1 MYVSLNKLRKISFA
15 PVELSLLSPTNL
27 SNSQLIAYVPGAT
40 DDFEQDYDAEAFGTF
55 SDLFYSVLPNKK
67 LVIQGKVEAFTPE
80 DKVTLGANFF
90 QNGLYTIAL
99 ENKEG
104 IFNGSQNIYLK
115 DKQEGIITNLSQGSY
130 TFVATKADNATRF
143 EIIYKPE
150 AVLATG
156 GSAKDQIIVYR
167 DGTDFVIKSP
177 KGIANVEVYDN
188 SGKLMVI
195 LKPND
200 TTAILDVSAIPN
212 GGYILKIKTKDGGIV
227 SRKIVR

>member
-1 MYVSLNKLRKISFA
+1 MNNKKIIA
-15 PVELSLLSPTNL
+15 GTISLL
-27 SNSQLIAYVPGAT
+27 IGYIPGAT
-40 DDFEQDYDAEAFGTF
+40 DGFEIDSDAEAFDNY
-55 SDLFYSVLPNKK
+55 SDLLYSVIPGKK
-67 LVIQGKVEAFTPE
+67 LLIQGKSADFTNE

-90 QNGLYTIAL
+90 QSASYKIQLDNA
-99 ENKEG
+99 EG
-104 IFNGSQNIYLK
+104 IFEGGQNIYLK

-130 TFVATKADNATRF
+130 TFTAAKGDNATRF

-150 AVLATG
+150 TVLATG

-177 KGIANVEVYDN
+177 KSISNVEVYDN

-195 LKPND
+195 LKPNG
-200 TTAILDVSAIPN
+200 TTAILDSSAIPN
-212 GGYILKIKTKDGGIV
+212 GGYVLKIKTKDGDIV